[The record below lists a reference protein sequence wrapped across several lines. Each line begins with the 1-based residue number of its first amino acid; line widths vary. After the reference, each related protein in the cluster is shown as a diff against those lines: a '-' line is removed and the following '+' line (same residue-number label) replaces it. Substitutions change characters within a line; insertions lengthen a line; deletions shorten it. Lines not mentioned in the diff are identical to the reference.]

1 MFLFDTSVFSYALKG
16 HSLAQLYAEELEA
29 GAQNFIS
36 VKTAEEVLFVAENRR
51 WGPLKRTALER
62 MFSNYGVLP
71 IDNETARLCAIIR
84 STAKNMGREL
94 CTPDAWIMATAKQY
108 EFKLVSHDGDMLIAK
123 EVGIE
128 LICRRY

>member
-16 HSLAQLYAEELEA
+16 HALAQLYAEELEA

-36 VKTAEEVLFVAENRR
+36 VQTVEEVLFVAENRR
-51 WGPLKRTALER
+51 WGALKRNALEQ

-71 IDNETARLCAIIR
+71 IDNETARLCATIR
-84 STAKNMGREL
+84 STAKNIGREL
-94 CTPDAWIMATAKQY
+94 WTPDAWIMATAKQY
-108 EFKLVSHDGDMLIAK
+108 EYKLVSHDGDMLVAK

-128 LICRRY
+128 LICRR